1 MKKILK
7 LSVCIALSMGCVSI
21 TYANSQTL
29 KTTEQRIH
37 QKYAAQDFY
46 QINQKLEKDVVGL
59 IQKENASFNYG
70 FPLMTKNLGLSVKYS
85 PDRLIKSYTFDVG
98 GGGTMGTF
106 SSYVQF
112 KSASKYQLQAIEAG
126 FIQSLQQVK
135 LQQKSVYLIQSYYK
149 GDSCHGMYQIQA
161 FTKQSNKFQPISVF
175 QTKTKKLDS
184 ITVEYNCSYDPEREG
199 NYIRVSKDMRFV
211 DIRLLDSKSKPTTQY
226 LRYQLTPQAYVYQG
240 TVK

>member
-7 LSVCIALSMGCVSI
+7 LSACIALSIGCVSI

-29 KTTEQRIH
+29 KTTEQRIY
-37 QKYAAQDFY
+37 QKYATQDFY

-70 FPLMTKNLGLSVKYS
+70 FPLMTKNLGLNLKYS
-85 PDRLIKSYTFDVG
+85 PDRLVKSYTFDIG

-112 KSASKYQLQAIEAG
+112 KNASKYQLQSIEAG

-135 LQQKSVYLIQSYYK
+135 LQQKPVYLIQSYYK